1 MNFFESELRKLF
13 EDGQVMDDPTF
24 SGRICMGTLSKDV
37 RVRVQFITGMI
48 ASQYDALKISVL
60 NRTEGAIDTHVLKLR
75 DVLGKKSVPG
85 NPNFREGVFPY
96 IWDDHGEASWYAYQP
111 NQADRSAIR
120 KAVGQYLDVFRDRQP
135 EQERSGPKLVY
146 ICAPLRGD
154 VEQNIEFARQK
165 AQEVFQDGDI
175 PVCPHLMFPPI
186 ADPDHPVQDQ
196 QAREAGLRLVE
207 SCQQVNVYGPVWTD
221 WMWAEINH
229 ANDLGIPVM
238 TDQETIG
245 RPPRR
250 NRQRQSAKKQEPR

>member
-135 EQERSGPKLVY
+135 EQERRGPKLVY
-146 ICAPLRGD
+146 ICARPCAEMWSRISNL
-154 VEQNIEFARQK
+154 
-165 AQEVFQDGDI
+165 
-175 PVCPHLMFPPI
+175 
-186 ADPDHPVQDQ
+186 PD
-196 QAREAGLRLVE
+196 RR
-207 SCQQVNVYGPVWTD
+207 
-221 WMWAEINH
+221 
-229 ANDLGIPVM
+229 
-238 TDQETIG
+238 
-245 RPPRR
+245 PRR
-250 NRQRQSAKKQEPR
+250 SFRMGTSRSAPTSCSRLLQTQTTRCRISRHGRLAYGWWSPVSRSMFTARSGPIGCGRRSTTPTIWASL